1 MLNIRKDEL
10 SFDYNVKERLDYI
23 LNQARRDARF
33 INGNIKTIDRTNLHY
48 VEPHKLFIGK
58 HLFLFFN
65 YSIEYKT
72 KQQGYLIGKE
82 VNNGNYKRQHNSYK

>member
-33 INGNIKTIDRTNLHY
+33 INGKVISIDRTNLHY

-65 YSIEYKT
+65 YSMDIYYQTLTNKIE
-72 KQQGYLIGKE
+72 IKE
-82 VNNGNYKRQHNSYK
+82 LYTFIKNLD

>member
-58 HLFLFFN
+58 HLFVFFN
-65 YSIEYKT
+65 YSMDIYYQTLTNKIE
-72 KQQGYLIGKE
+72 IKE
-82 VNNGNYKRQHNSYK
+82 LYTFIKNLD

>member
-10 SFDYNVKERLDYI
+10 PFDYNVKERLDYI

-33 INGNIKTIDRTNLHY
+33 INGNVISIDRTNLHY
-48 VEPHKLFIGK
+48 VEPHKFFIGK

-65 YSIEYKT
+65 YSMDIYYQTLTNKIE
-72 KQQGYLIGKE
+72 IKE
-82 VNNGNYKRQHNSYK
+82 LYTFIKNLD

>member
-33 INGNIKTIDRTNLHY
+33 INGNVISIDRTNLHY

-65 YSIEYKT
+65 YSMDIYYQTLTNKIE
-72 KQQGYLIGKE
+72 IKE
-82 VNNGNYKRQHNSYK
+82 LYTFIKNLD

>member
-10 SFDYNVKERLDYI
+10 PFDYNVKERLDYI

-33 INGNIKTIDRTNLHY
+33 INGNVISIDRTNLHY

-65 YSIEYKT
+65 YSTDIYYQTLINKIE
-72 KQQGYLIGKE
+72 IKE
-82 VNNGNYKRQHNSYK
+82 LYTFIKNLD

>member
-10 SFDYNVKERLDYI
+10 PFDYNVKERLDYI

-33 INGNIKTIDRTNLHY
+33 INGNVISIDRTNLHY
-48 VEPHKLFIGK
+48 VEPHKLFIGN

-65 YSIEYKT
+65 YSMDIYYQTLTNKIE
-72 KQQGYLIGKE
+72 IKE
-82 VNNGNYKRQHNSYK
+82 LYAFIKKLD

>member
-10 SFDYNVKERLDYI
+10 PFDYNIKERLDYI

-33 INGNIKTIDRTNLHY
+33 INGNVISIDRINLHY

-65 YSIEYKT
+65 YSMDIYYQTLTNKIE
-72 KQQGYLIGKE
+72 IKE
-82 VNNGNYKRQHNSYK
+82 LYTFIKNLD